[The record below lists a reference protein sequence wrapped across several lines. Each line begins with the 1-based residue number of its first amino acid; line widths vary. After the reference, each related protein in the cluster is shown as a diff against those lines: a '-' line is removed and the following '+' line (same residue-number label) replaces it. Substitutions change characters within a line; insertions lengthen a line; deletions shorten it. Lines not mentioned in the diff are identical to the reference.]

1 MKMTIPCTLM
11 EWKFCPIL
19 FSGRTALMEA
29 SIGNCLPVAQQLV
42 NFGCH
47 INVMDKHGYT
57 ALSDAVCGGRLSMV
71 DLLLLGINDRSFHLL
86 KLDSVMSHSI
96 MSLVLIYFDIFFFC
110 SWGRCEHS
118 RFKRSFC
125 ATH

>member
-1 MKMTIPCTLM
+1 MTIPCTLTK
-11 EWKFCPIL
+11 WKFCELVGSPIL

-29 SIGNCLPVAQQLV
+29 SIGNHLPVAQQLV

-71 DLLLLGINDRSFHLL
+71 DLLLLGINDHSLL
-86 KLDSVMSHSI
+86 ISDSVMSHFI
-96 MSLVLIYFDIFFFC
+96 MSLVLIYFDINMRILFL
-110 SWGRCEHS
+110 
-118 RFKRSFC
+118 
-125 ATH
+125 